1 MPKWMPASMYTEVTV
16 DSKELQIVGSVFVS
30 LNSWIDRLT
39 IHWRSEE
46 EINLR
51 DEGNNKFRHDQER

>member
-1 MPKWMPASMYTEVTV
+1 MPKLMPTTMHTDVIVE
-16 DSKELQIVGSVFVS
+16 SKDLQIVGSIFVS

-39 IHWRSEE
+39 IHWKSEE